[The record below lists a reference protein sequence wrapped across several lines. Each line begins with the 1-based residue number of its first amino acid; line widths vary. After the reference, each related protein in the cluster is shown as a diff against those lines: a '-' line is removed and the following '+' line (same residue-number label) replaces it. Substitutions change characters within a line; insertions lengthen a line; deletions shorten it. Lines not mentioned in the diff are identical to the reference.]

1 MSVDDDKVIGIQS
14 QKMRDMKIKERVTE
28 GDLLSVMKTS
38 FIV

>member
-14 QKMRDMKIKERVTE
+14 QMTRDMKIKERVTK